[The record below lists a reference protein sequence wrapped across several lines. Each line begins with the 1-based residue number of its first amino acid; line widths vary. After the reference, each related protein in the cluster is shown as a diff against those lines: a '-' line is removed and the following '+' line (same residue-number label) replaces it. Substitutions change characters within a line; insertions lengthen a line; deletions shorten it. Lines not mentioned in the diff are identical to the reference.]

1 MPMLKIDGLDTYY
14 EIHGQG
20 ETVVLLHNGF
30 SCAMMWE
37 GVYELLVEEGFRVL
51 MYDRRGFG
59 RSDGG
64 ADFAR
69 HYVDPAF
76 REQSM
81 SALAE
86 LMTRLEIDR
95 CHIIGQCE
103 GGVVGVDYAVR
114 YPDRVMTLT
123 SASTLCRSRISM
135 EAFNQRKL
143 PATFEDLTPDLQ
155 KKYRRW
161 HGPERGKLFYD
172 ICAKGGGCY
181 GQSGFFDLRPAI
193 AQLTCPT
200 LVMYPD
206 RGYFFDVEQG
216 VTFYRALSRG
226 ELLVFP
232 KCGHNIFEHY
242 PRMYARQ
249 AAAFIRRQGAGRSGR
264 ADDA

>member
-14 EIHGQG
+14 ETHGQG
-20 ETVVLLHNGF
+20 ETLVLLHNGF
-30 SCAMMWE
+30 ACAMMWE
-37 GVYELLVEEGFRVL
+37 GIYGMLVQEGFRVL

-69 HYVDPAF
+69 YYRGARF
-76 REQSM
+76 REQSV
-81 SALAE
+81 SAMDQLVTQLGIE
-86 LMTRLEIDR
+86 RF
-95 CHIIGQCE
+95 HIVGQCE

-114 YPDRVMTLT
+114 YPERVRTLVT
-123 SASTLCRSRISM
+123 ASTLCHSRIAM
-135 EAFNQRKL
+135 DDFNRRKL
-143 PATFEDLTPDLQ
+143 PATFEELGPDLQ
-155 KKYRRW
+155 KKYTHW
-161 HGPERGKLFYD
+161 HGGERGKIFYD
-172 ICAKGGGCY
+172 ICAQGGGCY

-193 AQLTCPT
+193 AQVACPT

-216 VTFYRALSRG
+216 VAFYRAVSRG

-249 AAAFIRRQGAGRSGR
+249 VAAFIRRQA
-264 ADDA
+264 